1 MGGGTHIIEILSRT
15 WNPLLNMTLN
25 LNKLP
30 IRPFSPGQ
38 DILRLLSLYAAVEAV
53 DHEGFEIS
61 EQAILNQLDQ
71 PGHDPVH
78 DRWVIDAPGD
88 SSQLIASA
96 VISLIPGMR
105 VANANIIVH
114 PSWRQL
120 GIGNILMSRLIDR
133 AGQLS
138 PGSIQVFANPNHAN
152 ASVFLKNHGFVPQ
165 GAYTELRLAED
176 IQLPPI
182 IWPFGYTMRTYRD
195 VNDLSIL
202 TQAMNLS
209 YIPLWGHREVS
220 ESEMASWLPNFNL
233 DGIFLVFS
241 EKGRVVG
248 ISRTEPSDERTKKNG
263 KPTGYIDAPG
273 IVPQHRRLDLFRAL
287 VLTGI
292 RWLRQQGYPLVE
304 MESWGDKLEVLKM
317 YRELGF
323 KDVHQRISYE
333 LLLTDG
339 KNKE

>member
-1 MGGGTHIIEILSRT
+1 
-15 WNPLLNMTLN
+15 MTLDI
-25 LNKLP
+25 NKLP

-38 DILRLLSLYAAVEAV
+38 DIPRLLSLYAAVEAV
-53 DHEGFEIS
+53 DHEGIEIS
-61 EQAILNQLDQ
+61 EQLILDQFDQ
-71 PGHDPVH
+71 PGQTPVH
-78 DRWVIDAPGD
+78 NRWVIDAPGD

-96 VISLIPGMR
+96 FIILIPGMS
-105 VANANIIVH
+105 VANATVIVH
-114 PSWRQL
+114 PSWRHL
-120 GIGNILMSRLIDR
+120 GIGNVLLSRVIER

-138 PGSIQVFANPNHAN
+138 PDSIQVFVNPNHTDAP
-152 ASVFLKNHGFVPQ
+152 VFLKKHGFVPQ

-182 IWPFGYTMRTYRD
+182 IWPFGYTMRTYQD

-202 TQAMNLS
+202 TQAMNLC

-248 ISRTEPSDERTKKNG
+248 ISRTEPSVERTKKNG

-273 IVPQHRRLDLFRAL
+273 VVPQHRRLDLFRAL
-287 VLTGI
+287 ILTGI

-323 KDVHQRISYE
+323 KDVRQLVSYE
-333 LLLTDG
+333 LLLMDE
-339 KNKE
+339 KNNE